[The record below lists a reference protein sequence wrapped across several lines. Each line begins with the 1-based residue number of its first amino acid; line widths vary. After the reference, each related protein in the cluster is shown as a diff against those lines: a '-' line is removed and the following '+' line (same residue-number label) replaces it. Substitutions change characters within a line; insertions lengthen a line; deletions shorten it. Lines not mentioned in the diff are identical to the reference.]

1 MLPIARGVQVDVRA
15 CGVVCSAFSLMEL
28 RVKNGVDVAIPPR
41 MLKAF
46 AIPISWGELLKRT
59 WNEFN
64 ADNCLGLAAQLAYY
78 LLLAL
83 VPALVFLIALTSFFP
98 AQAIDQL
105 MNSVATVAPGE
116 MTQLVRDQFA
126 SISQGQHGGLLTFG
140 FAMALWSSS
149 AAVVAITDALNRAYD
164 IDEARPWWKVRLTAI
179 LLTIGLAA
187 FVLVAMG
194 LVLVGPTIADW
205 LAARTGLGSVF
216 AWTWKIVQ
224 WPIVFALVATA
235 LAVLN
240 YFGPDA
246 DQDWTW
252 VSPGAVLATMLWL
265 VASLAFK
272 LYVANFANYN
282 ETYGS
287 LGGIIVLMLWFYIS
301 GLAILVGAEMNAEIE
316 HASPYG
322 KDPGEKV
329 PGQRKKLGA
338 RAARAYEEARRAG
351 GGPRQPKPTQAPRPY
366 RPAPVHAE
374 TGERRLFPGIPVFL
388 VAWWFRRRSNTRE

>member
-1 MLPIARGVQVDVRA
+1 MFLARGRH
-15 CGVVCSAFSLMEL
+15 L
-28 RVKNGVDVAIPPR
+28 RVKQLASTLHCGRAMFKTFV
-41 MLKAF
+41 
-46 AIPISWGELLKRT
+46 IPISWGELVKRT

-83 VPALVFLIALTSFFP
+83 VPALVCLISLTSFLP
-98 AQAIDQL
+98 PQALDQL
-105 MNSVATVAPGE
+105 MNSVATFAPGE
-116 MTQLVRDQFA
+116 MTQLVRDQLN
-126 SISQGQHGGLLTFG
+126 SITQGQHGGLLTFG

-179 LLTIGLAA
+179 GLTVGLAA

-194 LVLVGPTIADW
+194 LILVGPTLAEW
-205 LAARTGLGSVF
+205 LAARTGLGGVF
-216 AWTWKIVQ
+216 EWTWKILQ

-240 YFGPDA
+240 YFAPDA

-252 VSPGAVLATMLWL
+252 VSPGAVLATALWL

-272 LYVANFANYN
+272 VYVANFSNYN
-282 ETYGS
+282 ATYGS

-301 GLAILVGAEMNAEIE
+301 GVAILVGAEMNAEIE

-329 PGQRKKLGA
+329 PGEKKKLGA
-338 RAARAYEEARRAG
+338 RAARAYDEGRRS
-351 GGPRQPKPTQAPRPY
+351 GPKVPERKPAAAAHPY
-366 RPAPVHAE
+366 RPAPLHAE
-374 TGERRLFPGIPVFL
+374 AGERRLFPGVPVFL
-388 VAWWFRRRSNTRE
+388 LAWWFRRKSNTRE